1 MIGYIYE
8 LRNNINGKSYVG
20 QTIDIQKRLW
30 KHKSI
35 AKTKNYKNTN
45 KFYTDLDLFGINNF
59 TLIILESCDANLLDE
74 KERYWIKKLNT
85 IEPNGYN
92 ILVGG
97 HKLYKTE
104 NPFYGK
110 HHTNETK
117 EKISKKNKNRNVSD
131 DERKM
136 RSNINLNKK
145 NPFYEKH
152 HTNETKEKIKQANIK
167 NGTYI
172 KSSERMKK
180 NNPNKNGKYSKKV
193 KCVML
198 DPTTKK
204 IIKEFKSLTNA
215 SEYCM
220 KSKLSNSKFIRSIC
234 STISYACKNNTKA
247 YGYFWKFL

>member
-8 LRNNINGKSYVG
+8 LRNNINGKSYVR

-45 KFYTDLDLFGINNF
+45 KFYTDLDLFGIDNF
-59 TLIILESCDANLLDE
+59 TLIILESCDVNLLDE

-117 EKISKKNKNRNVSD
+117 EKIRQ
-131 DERKM
+131 
-136 RSNINLNKK
+136 
-145 NPFYEKH
+145 
-152 HTNETKEKIKQANIK
+152 TNIK

-193 KCVML
+193 KCAML

-215 SEYCM
+215 AEYCM
-220 KSKLSNSKFIRSIC
+220 KSKLSNSKFIKSIC
-234 STISYACKNNTKA
+234 SSISYACKNSTKA